1 MAHCPMKL
9 RANCP
14 GNTECPCSKAKKEP
28 RGNFIQANLE
38 SSETRFESHEG
49 KTFLVIPVVMAK
61 AGVVMNGSLTELSEL
76 HPEGWNG
83 RPVTVGHPTEKGEF
97 HTANDPDKIA
107 EWAVG
112 QLFNAKLENECL
124 KAEAW
129 VDIDKAKKVR
139 PGLLAMLRSKEP
151 MDVSTGF
158 FCVDEEASGQ
168 SNGRDYVAISR
179 NWVPDHLA
187 LLPDEPGACSFA
199 DGCGVR
205 TNRDRRLHMKLT
217 ERANKAVKGILAAV
231 GVNNADAKKKV
242 EKELNAL
249 LSTNER
255 GSDDDLRQV
264 IADLISSDASPFT
277 PDDEDSLRMMSPDT
291 LKRMHD
297 DYLAEVAEED
307 AEGETVEEENADDK
321 KEEAPAA
328 CADDVKEEPAKKEK
342 AMSKKTEDGA
352 ILVTREELTSL
363 VANEV
368 KKATASL
375 ISSDDRTALKTASK
389 IANVEKQKLVDKIV
403 ANSNIDRKA
412 AEAMDMA
419 TLETVAGGLIPQADY
434 SGRILANASFDKDEA
449 EDLAGMAPPSTKD
462 LIVNRKKKGA

>member
-1 MAHCPMKL
+1 
-9 RANCP
+9 
-14 GNTECPCSKAKKEP
+14 
-28 RGNFIQANLE
+28 
-38 SSETRFESHEG
+38 
-49 KTFLVIPVVMAK
+49 
-61 AGVVMNGSLTELSEL
+61 
-76 HPEGWNG
+76 
-83 RPVTVGHPTEKGEF
+83 
-97 HTANDPDKIA
+97 
-107 EWAVG
+107 
-112 QLFNAKLENECL
+112 
-124 KAEAW
+124 
-129 VDIDKAKKVR
+129 
-139 PGLLAMLRSKEP
+139 
-151 MDVSTGF
+151 
-158 FCVDEEASGQ
+158 
-168 SNGRDYVAISR
+168 
-179 NWVPDHLA
+179 
-187 LLPDEPGACSFA
+187 
-199 DGCGVR
+199 
-205 TNRDRRLHMKLT
+205 MKLT